1 MSNFSEF
8 WPWVKTTKTP
18 AHKRPMETKAP
29 QTDRVFS
36 KLQIVNRLQIVYLN
50 VQHFREL
57 WDSDYMLSPVGG
69 FICTMNPVQ
78 AKPV

>member
-1 MSNFSEF
+1 
-8 WPWVKTTKTP
+8 
-18 AHKRPMETKAP
+18 METKAP
-29 QTDRVFS
+29 QTDRDFS
-36 KLQIVNRLQIVYLN
+36 KLQIVNRLQIAYLN

-57 WDSDYMLSPVGG
+57 WDPDDMLSPVGG